1 MGRVG
6 PAFASALRAA
16 GFPLSGV
23 AARSDA
29 ARERAELMLPGIPVL
44 SNEEVAGK
52 SEILILAVPDREI
65 EPLTEQLVAQ
75 GAIRPG
81 QIVIH
86 LSGAQGLA
94 PLAAATRIG
103 ALPVALH
110 PAMTFGGT
118 SLDVQALQ
126 ELPIAYTATAVAAPL
141 VVALIQAIGGIPVS
155 VEDEDRTLYHAALTH
170 ASNHVLT
177 LIVQAADALQEAG
190 IEEPSDLMAPLVR
203 AACERALSEGPS
215 GLTGP
220 VARGDDATVSAH
232 LQALGAVPGLEPV
245 ARTYSQMSQATAGI
259 LPAFRRVPAPESA
272 HPSEPWPSAPVLITS
287 RRELLTTLSQARSKG
302 PIRLGLVMTMGAL
315 HEGHLSLVRRLAED
329 HDAVL
334 VTVFVNPTQFG
345 PGEDFDKYPRNLEA
359 DLAALAEVGA
369 TWVYAPSTDEVYRGK
384 TQVHI
389 EPGPA
394 GRTLEGAMRP
404 GHFAGVLQ
412 VVGKVMNLV
421 RPTSAIFGQKDAQQ
435 FVNIRQMVHD
445 LDMELDLIQAP
456 IFREDDGLALSSR
469 NAYLDPT
476 QRALA
481 PCLHLALEDGA
492 ELARQGVPAE
502 EIIAAT
508 ANRLLAPELV
518 GKVTLQYVAL
528 ARRDT
533 FEIMGLWA
541 PTPEQAMVLAGQ
553 TSRVSPP
560 DPEGT
565 PRARKAYLLVAA
577 KIGETRLIDNV
588 KVQVLPGE

>member
-1 MGRVG
+1 M
-6 PAFASALRAA
+6 
-16 GFPLSGV
+16 
-23 AARSDA
+23 
-29 ARERAELMLPGIPVL
+29 
-44 SNEEVAGK
+44 
-52 SEILILAVPDREI
+52 
-65 EPLTEQLVAQ
+65 
-75 GAIRPG
+75 
-81 QIVIH
+81 
-86 LSGAQGLA
+86 
-94 PLAAATRIG
+94 
-103 ALPVALH
+103 
-110 PAMTFGGT
+110 
-118 SLDVQALQ
+118 
-126 ELPIAYTATAVAAPL
+126 
-141 VVALIQAIGGIPVS
+141 
-155 VEDEDRTLYHAALTH
+155 
-170 ASNHVLT
+170 
-177 LIVQAADALQEAG
+177 
-190 IEEPSDLMAPLVR
+190 
-203 AACERALSEGPS
+203 
-215 GLTGP
+215 
-220 VARGDDATVSAH
+220 
-232 LQALGAVPGLEPV
+232 
-245 ARTYSQMSQATAGI
+245 
-259 LPAFRRVPAPESA
+259 
-272 HPSEPWPSAPVLITS
+272 
-287 RRELLTTLSQARSKG
+287 
-302 PIRLGLVMTMGAL
+302 
-315 HEGHLSLVRRLAED
+315 
-329 HDAVL
+329 
-334 VTVFVNPTQFG
+334 NPTQFG